1 MIGERQEVLSLKIK
15 KTWGQRTFDI
25 FNLLFIAAFALVMF
39 YPMWHVLMA
48 SVSSGER
55 LLGHKGLLLYPLD
68 FNLESFGLVFK
79 NPMIVRG
86 FLNTAQIVV
95 IGVTLNLIFTAVL
108 AYFLT
113 RKDVM
118 WQKLIMVLIVISMY
132 FSGGMIP
139 TYLVVSRSLHLNNSM
154 WALILPGLIST
165 YNLIILRTSFASIPD
180 SLEESAKIDG
190 AGHLRVLANIVV
202 PLSLPALAV
211 MVLYYAVGHWNS
223 WFNANIYLK
232 DRAKYP
238 LQLVLREVLVSNDTS
253 SMTQDAGASSDQ
265 MMLSE
270 SVKYGVV
277 VVSTI
282 PILLVYP
289 FLQRYFVKGV
299 MVGAVKG

>member
-1 MIGERQEVLSLKIK
+1 MKIK
-15 KTWGQRTFDI
+15 KSLGQRAFDI
-25 FNLLFIAAFALVMF
+25 FNVLFIVAFALAML

-48 SVSSGER
+48 SVSSGDR
-55 LLGHKGLLLYPLD
+55 LLSHKGLLLYPLD
-68 FNLESFGLVFK
+68 FNLDSFGLVFK
-79 NPMIVRG
+79 NPMIVKG

-118 WQKLIMVLIVISMY
+118 WQKIIMVLIVISMY

-180 SLEESAKIDG
+180 SIEESAKIDG

-223 WFNANIYLK
+223 WFQANIYLK

-253 SMTQDAGASSDQ
+253 AMTQGGGDSADQ

-289 FLQRYFVKGV
+289 FLQKYFVKGV

>member
-1 MIGERQEVLSLKIK
+1 MKIK

-25 FNLLFIAAFALVMF
+25 FNVLFIAVFALVMF

-48 SVSSGER
+48 SVSSGDR
-55 LLGHKGLLLYPLD
+55 LLMHKGLLLHPLD
-68 FNLESFGLVFK
+68 FNLKSFGLVFK
-79 NPMIVRG
+79 NPMIVKG
-86 FLNTAQIVV
+86 FLNTAQILV
-95 IGVTLNLIFTAVL
+95 IGVTLNFIFTAVL

-118 WQKLIMVLIVISMY
+118 WQKAIMVLIVISMY

-154 WALILPGLIST
+154 WALILPGLINT

-180 SLEESAKIDG
+180 SIEESAKIDG

-223 WFNANIYLK
+223 WFQANIYLK

-253 SMTQDAGASSDQ
+253 AMTQGGGESADQ